1 MPTLQLSKTLDDVR
15 SMVFGHV
22 EDVQE
27 EYAAK
32 GWLPCHLNLNKGVVR
47 GLLEIYC
54 WGLYQLYQLLA
65 AVFVQAA
72 PLSATDEN
80 WMEWHAEQ
88 VEAPRKQAT
97 KAKGMVLFTRA
108 SSSGNLPIPAG
119 RIVRTEPDGTGTVYR
134 YVTTEDAV
142 IADGSNETSVT
153 VVAEDYGAA
162 ANASAGQITE
172 MVTPV
177 SGVDAVTNP
186 ADWLISEGADIETLN
201 QLRKRYILRWQGNN
215 GMTKYAYQSW
225 ALSVTG
231 VVAVKVLDQHPRG
244 QGTVDVIVKGA
255 AGIPTD
261 ALLEDVRRAVATGA
275 QPDEMQAGPPVND
288 DYQVR
293 GPQNIPLAITGT
305 LILMPGTHAVT
316 AQVEAEQRIRALF
329 TDPATVSG
337 ITPLQIGED
346 VPLDR
351 LTAAVMAVPG
361 VKKVDW
367 AAPVGDVAVTE
378 DALATLESLTLT
390 ASEANEE

>member
-1 MPTLQLSKTLDDVR
+1 MSKTLDDVR

-32 GWLPCHLNLNKGVVR
+32 GWLPRRLNLNKGVVR
-47 GLLEIYC
+47 GLLEIFC

-65 AVFVQAA
+65 AVFEQAA
-72 PLSATDEN
+72 PKTATDEA

-97 KAKGMVLFTRA
+97 KARGMVRFARVST
-108 SSSGNLPIPAG
+108 SGNVPIPAG
-119 RIVRTEPDGTGTVYR
+119 KIVRTETDGAGQVYR
-134 YVTTEDAV
+134 YVTTQDAV
-142 IADGSNETSVT
+142 IQNGMNE
-153 VVAEDYGAA
+153 VAVEVEAEEYGAA

-172 MVTPV
+172 MVTAI
-177 SGVDAVTNP
+177 SGVDAVANA
-186 ADWLISEGADIETLN
+186 ADWLTSEGADIEPLDK
-201 QLRKRYILRWQGNN
+201 LRERYILRWMGNN
-215 GMTKYAYQSW
+215 GMTKYAYASW

-231 VVAVKVLDQHPRG
+231 TVAVKVLDQHPRG

-255 AGIPTD
+255 AGIPTA
-261 ALLEDVRRAVATGA
+261 ALLEDVRQAVATGA
-275 QPDEMQAGPPVND
+275 KPEDVQAGPPVND
-288 DYQVR
+288 DWQAR
-293 GPQNIPLAITGT
+293 GPQAVPLAITGALT
-305 LILMPGTHAVT
+305 LYPGTHADSAKAET
-316 AQVEAEQRIRALF
+316 AQRLRALF
-329 TDPATVSG
+329 TDPATVKG

-346 VPLDR
+346 VTMDR

-367 AAPVGDVAVTE
+367 ASPVGDVAVAA

-390 ASEANEE
+390 AAEASEE